1 MRKISLKGLF
11 CPKSLESKQIILTM
25 KITLFLLLFVTFQA
39 YCENGYS
46 QSAKISIPRSTLK
59 VSELLTQ
66 IESQTDYLFVYN
78 KKSVDTKRVV
88 NVDATNQPV
97 SEILDKAF
105 EGTGIHYVVEGNNIV
120 LTKNITEH
128 ASTQQQKQI
137 TVKGVVTDM
146 RGEPIIGASV
156 VEKGTTNGTITDL
169 DGNFTLK
176 VPSDAIINITYVGYQ
191 PQSLSVSGQTTFK
204 IKMEEESMALE
215 QVVVTAMGIKKK
227 AASLT
232 YSTQQLGGDELTRA
246 KDPNMIAALAGKSA
260 GVQISKSA
268 SGLGGSAKVSIRGIR
283 SANEDGNNQPLY
295 VIDGV
300 PIMNPMG
307 EDGDL
312 DYGNPASAI
321 SPDDIESIEVLKG
334 ANAAALYGSDAAN
347 GVILITTRKATK
359 KSGLGVS
366 YGYNMQFTFLREFPA
381 YQNVYGSASLPAVGV
396 GDGFNY
402 YGSNSKNGYAYDP
415 SLPYGIFV
423 FNWANPN
430 QRSWGLPMLG
440 FDLVGRNNQIRSY
453 VPNKDGIT
461 DMYEMG
467 VAMTH
472 SVSVNKVFNG
482 AGIRFNYTGIDYDGM
497 LKNFDNMKRHTFD
510 LRVNMDLAKWL
521 SSEISVN
528 YQLETADNRDYKGD
542 SNRNPMRAIM
552 NMPRDVVMEELL
564 PWKRETGE
572 AFTRGNGF
580 YNPYWLLNE
589 ISNGDGR
596 NNFRG
601 NLTLNIKPIQGM
613 NIRLRASVEKA
624 NKNGWKFDN
633 YYTMWDIDGQ
643 YETFREASN
652 NYNYEGVISY
662 NRNIKKV
669 SLSANLGTSM
679 QKNDWYKLWNQ
690 VSQLAAPDV
699 KSLSNNASILSGTE
713 SVNAKEKQ
721 SVFGMLSL
729 GYHGLFVDGTFRNDW
744 SSSLPKAN
752 NSYFYASG
760 SASAVLTEIFP
771 KLKSK
776 TFSFAKLRGSIARV
790 GNDAGFDRLINS
802 YSYGGL
808 FRNDMAWF
816 QGDAVRKNPN
826 LKPETTISK
835 EIGAEV
841 RLLDGRL
848 TADVTYY
855 DKYTRDQIVESEL
868 SYLSNYQ
875 RVIINSGKISNKG
888 WEISVS
894 GVPVKVKNFEWKTI
908 FNWSKNNSMVE
919 SLPEGI
925 DKIQIG
931 SGVYNVKS
939 YAEVGKPYGAIYAKT
954 FKRDAEGY
962 ILCQLDGS
970 PKEGQDYEYLGCVQ
984 ADWRGGWNNVFRLG
998 NFSFS
1003 VMFDFQKGG
1012 KFFSQTSIQSSV
1024 DGQSVKSLEGR
1035 DADFFSRKILGE
1047 SDEERYGFMRPQN
1060 ANTPTANGQ
1069 IYPDWGRPKGVVL
1082 PNCRYDEDVEGLAG
1096 QQVLGY
1102 CTPERYW
1109 MHYTSRDIS
1118 RFIYDASYVKLRE
1131 ITVSYDLPKKWLR
1144 KTPFQTFR
1152 VAAVGRNIA
1161 TLFANTP
1168 HGLDP
1173 QATSTTGNAQ
1183 GFERGFNLPSATY
1196 GFDIKVSF

>member
-1 MRKISLKGLF
+1 MEKLYLKRSWRIGTCLMVLLTFFALSLSAQNRKVTGVVVDEFGDPLPGANITVVGNQNLATATNMEGQFTLNNV
-11 CPKSLESKQIILTM
+11 PKDAILNVRF
-25 KITLFLLLFVTFQA
+25 I
-39 YCENGYS
+39 GY
-46 QSAKISIPRSTLK
+46 AVKTIRLATLK
-59 VSELLTQ
+59 NNDLL
-66 IESQTDYLFVYN
+66 
-78 KKSVDTKRVV
+78 R
-88 NVDATNQPV
+88 
-97 SEILDKAF
+97 
-105 EGTGIHYVVEGNNIV
+105 IV
-120 LTKNITEH
+120 LSED
-128 ASTQQQKQI
+128 
-137 TVKGVVTDM
+137 VKELND
-146 RGEPIIGASV
+146 
-156 VEKGTTNGTITDL
+156 
-169 DGNFTLK
+169 
-176 VPSDAIINITYVGYQ
+176 
-191 PQSLSVSGQTTFK
+191 
-204 IKMEEESMALE
+204 
-215 QVVVTAMGIKKK
+215 VVVTALGISRESKSLGYARQSIDTESLLDTRDPNLLNSLSGKVSGVNFISNGGPLSSTRVEIRGNN
-227 AASLT
+227 SLT
-232 YSTQQLGGDELTRA
+232 
-246 KDPNMIAALAGKSA
+246 
-260 GVQISKSA
+260 
-268 SGLGGSAKVSIRGIR
+268 
-283 SANEDGNNQPLY
+283 GNNQPLY

-894 GVPVKVKNFEWKTI
+894 SVPVKVKNFEWKTI